1 MRSLSL
7 WANALVTK
15 DERPHVLLHL
25 SFWLKSPYPPTPG
38 AKKETFGEMFHLRV
52 KVLSCLG
59 VWPGTGVALYTWDK
73 VNLGIGRVFLG
84 VYEHG
89 QGFQQKIAPGG

>member
-1 MRSLSL
+1 
-7 WANALVTK
+7 
-15 DERPHVLLHL
+15 
-25 SFWLKSPYPPTPG
+25 
-38 AKKETFGEMFHLRV
+38 MFHLRV

-59 VWPGTGVALYTWDK
+59 VWPGTGVAVYTWDK